1 MLEGERPAESFFDRL
16 LRATVSTAFLAP
28 FLLMG
33 VGMVIVGLLA
43 LRPRRDMPELLIC
56 LLAGV
61 ALLVLV
67 VGVIWY
73 AAIRIPSITVERFA
87 FDGSQLAVDLPKR
100 GRFVGTVGPSIEIAE
115 QRGRRGRG
123 LRGWWLRFDKIGWIY
138 FSKDLP
144 NAGELV
150 GRLRESRHS

>member
-43 LRPRRDMPELLIC
+43 LGPRRDMPELLIC
-56 LLAGV
+56 LPAGL
-61 ALLVLV
+61 ALLVLI
-67 VGVIWY
+67 VGVLWY
-73 AAIRIPSITVERFA
+73 VAIRIPSLTVERFA
-87 FDGSQLAVDLPKR
+87 FDGAQLAIDLPKR
-100 GRFVGTVGPSIEIAE
+100 GRFIGAVVPSIEIAE

-123 LRGWWLRFDKIGWIY
+123 LRGWWLRFDEIGWIY
-138 FSKDLP
+138 LSKDFP

-150 GRLRESRHS
+150 GLLRESRHS